1 MHLNCVARE
10 GGGGGGGDAGFFSGR
25 GAPLRNN
32 VTDWRSEQI
41 LKANTKKAL
50 SQGGGGGGGTLC
62 SLPLIRLCVG
72 RSIRL

>member
-1 MHLNCVARE
+1 MHIYAFELCRKG

-50 SQGGGGGGGTLC
+50 SQGGGGGGAH
-62 SLPLIRLCVG
+62 SAP
-72 RSIRL
+72 SP